1 MNKQENGFSLPEQ
14 KERLETFC
22 KFKDYEIVDYYE
34 DAGISAKTGNYR
46 PEFERL
52 KADIKAKKINTI
64 VALKLDRIT
73 RSIFDWEKLITF
85 LDENNAYIDC
95 ANDEINTTSA
105 NGKMISR
112 LLMSVSQNEIERT
125 SERTKVGLAGA
136 IKSGHIPHVA
146 PLGYKHEDKRLVID
160 YATKDIVI
168 RIFDLYYNG
177 YSYQKI
183 SNLFNDEKVLGKDNW
198 RHYLCLTKR
207 TNWCKIMDIK
217 KEDYMQND
225 KKAIENILIKN
236 RIYIAIIAVILI
248 ILCIQNIYFIIPS
261 IIVFGL
267 IIIYTYWTDNKKTTE
282 ITQHIEELT
291 FSIDST
297 AKNTLINSP
306 FPLAIIETDGNI
318 VWKSISFVN
327 EFGNVDIKNI
337 INNLAKEIKL
347 EVENNDTK
355 SINMQTKIGKNDY
368 KIIGECLKTKQKGRK
383 KKIEYMVVLY
393 FIDNTE
399 ALENNRKYEESKSCV
414 GIISIDNYE
423 ETMKAL
429 TTEERPQVL
438 AKLEK
443 SIYNWAEATNG
454 IIIKS
459 ERDNYV
465 FIFEQKYI
473 ETLKENKF
481 DILDT
486 AKDIKIEGPL
496 QITLSIAVSQD
507 GETNYEKY
515 KTALATLDIALG
527 RGGDQAV
534 IRNEEKYNF
543 FGGRSVEVEKRT
555 KVKARMV
562 AHALE
567 DLMQEADNIMVMG
580 HANGDIDSIGSSIGI
595 YKFAK
600 TVGKPAK
607 IINNT
612 YGSSLQEFMEEVHK
626 EEEYKNVIINSTQAT
641 SEITNN
647 TLLVI
652 VDTNKRNYVEAPQL
666 LEKTN
671 KIVVIDHHRR
681 SPDYIENAT
690 LTFHEVYA
698 SSASELV
705 TELLQYT
712 TNETALT
719 TFEAES
725 LYGGIMVDTKN
736 FTFKTG
742 VRTFEAAAYLRKN
755 NVDILKVKK
764 WFQSDLESYNMIA
777 DVVKNAI
784 VVKETI
790 GISIYDKDDENTNL
804 ICAKSAD
811 ELLTINNITASF
823 VLGIRKNKIWI
834 SGRSIGDI
842 NVQLILEKLGGG
854 GHIGVAGA
862 QLEDVTLQEA
872 KSILIEKIDEYFAE
886 GTN

>member
-1 MNKQENGFSLPEQ
+1 MPNNK
-14 KERLETFC
+14 
-22 KFKDYEIVDYYE
+22 
-34 DAGISAKTGNYR
+34 KT
-46 PEFERL
+46 
-52 KADIKAKKINTI
+52 
-64 VALKLDRIT
+64 
-73 RSIFDWEKLITF
+73 
-85 LDENNAYIDC
+85 
-95 ANDEINTTSA
+95 
-105 NGKMISR
+105 
-112 LLMSVSQNEIERT
+112 
-125 SERTKVGLAGA
+125 
-136 IKSGHIPHVA
+136 
-146 PLGYKHEDKRLVID
+146 
-160 YATKDIVI
+160 
-168 RIFDLYYNG
+168 
-177 YSYQKI
+177 
-183 SNLFNDEKVLGKDNW
+183 
-198 RHYLCLTKR
+198 
-207 TNWCKIMDIK
+207 
-217 KEDYMQND
+217 
-225 KKAIENILIKN
+225 IENILVKN
-236 RIYIAIIAVILI
+236 KIYLAIIAVILI
-248 ILCIQNIYFIIPS
+248 VLCIQNIYFIIPS
-261 IIVFGL
+261 IIVFTL
-267 IIIYTYWTDNKKTTE
+267 ILIYTYWTDNKKTTE

-297 AKNTLINSP
+297 AKNALINSP

-327 EFGNVDIKNI
+327 EFGDVDIKNI
-337 INNLAKEIKL
+337 LDNLAKEIKAEI
-347 EVENNDTK
+347 EVNGLKN
-355 SINMQTKIGKNDY
+355 SIDMQITIGKKDY
-368 KIIGECLKTKQKGRK
+368 KIVGECLRKKQKGIK
-383 KKIEYMVVLY
+383 KRTEYMVVLY

-399 ALENNRKYEESKSCV
+399 VMNINRKYKESKSCV

-429 TTEERPQVL
+429 SAEEKPQIL

-443 SIYNWAEATNG
+443 SIYKWAEDTNG
-454 IIIKS
+454 IVIKTES
-459 ERDNYV
+459 DDYV
-465 FIFEQKYI
+465 FIFEQKYL
-473 ETLKENKF
+473 EKLKENKF

-486 AKDIKIEGPL
+486 VKDIKIDGPL

-507 GETNYEKY
+507 GETDYEKY

-534 IRNEEKYNF
+534 IRSDEKYSF
-543 FGGRSVEVEKRT
+543 FGGRSVEVEKRS

-567 DLMQEADNIMVMG
+567 DLMVESDNIIIMG
-580 HANGDIDSIGSSIGI
+580 HSNGDIDSIGSSIGI

-600 TVGKPAK
+600 SVGKSAK
-607 IINNT
+607 IINTN
-612 YGSSLQEFMEEVHK
+612 YGLTLQDFMEAVNE
-626 EEEYKNVIINSTQAT
+626 EEEYRDSIIDKTQAI
-641 SEITNN
+641 SEITKD
-647 TLLVI
+647 TLLVV
-652 VDTNKRNYVEAPQL
+652 VDTNKRNYVEVPEL
-666 LEKTN
+666 LDKTN

-690 LTFHEVYA
+690 LSFHEVYA

-712 TNETALT
+712 TEETNLT

-755 NVDILKVKK
+755 NVDIIKVKK
-764 WFQSDLESYNMIA
+764 WFQSDLESYNVIA
-777 DVVKNAI
+777 DVVKNAEI
-784 VVKETI
+784 VKETI
-790 GISIYDKDDENTNL
+790 GISIYDKEGDNANL

-823 VLGIRKNKIWI
+823 VLGIQKDKVFI

-862 QLEDVTLQEA
+862 QLENVTLDEA
-872 KSILIEKIDEYFAE
+872 RNILLEKIDEYFAE

>member
-1 MNKQENGFSLPEQ
+1 MP
-14 KERLETFC
+14 
-22 KFKDYEIVDYYE
+22 
-34 DAGISAKTGNYR
+34 
-46 PEFERL
+46 
-52 KADIKAKKINTI
+52 
-64 VALKLDRIT
+64 
-73 RSIFDWEKLITF
+73 
-85 LDENNAYIDC
+85 
-95 ANDEINTTSA
+95 
-105 NGKMISR
+105 
-112 LLMSVSQNEIERT
+112 
-125 SERTKVGLAGA
+125 
-136 IKSGHIPHVA
+136 
-146 PLGYKHEDKRLVID
+146 
-160 YATKDIVI
+160 
-168 RIFDLYYNG
+168 
-177 YSYQKI
+177 
-183 SNLFNDEKVLGKDNW
+183 
-198 RHYLCLTKR
+198 
-207 TNWCKIMDIK
+207 
-217 KEDYMQND
+217 ND
-225 KKAIENILIKN
+225 KKTIENILIKN
-236 RIYIAIIAVILI
+236 RIYIAIIAIILI

-261 IIVFGL
+261 IIVFTL
-267 IIIYTYWTDNKKTTE
+267 IIIYTYWTDNKKTTQ

-337 INNLAKEIKL
+337 LDNLAKEIKR
-347 EVENNDTK
+347 EVENNNSK
-355 SINMQTKIGKNDY
+355 SIDMQIRIEKKDY
-368 KIIGECLKTKQKGRK
+368 KIIGECLKKKQKGIK
-383 KKIEYMVVLY
+383 KRTEYMVVLY

-399 ALENNRKYEESKSCV
+399 ELAINQKYEESKSCV

-423 ETMKAL
+423 ETMKSL
-429 TTEERPQVL
+429 TTEEKPQVL

-443 SIYNWAEATNG
+443 SIYKWAEATNG
-454 IIIKS
+454 IVIKS
-459 ERDNYV
+459 ERDIYV
-465 FIFEQKYI
+465 LIFEQRYI

-481 DILDT
+481 DILDN
-486 AKDIKIEGPL
+486 AKEIKTEGPL
-496 QITLSIAVSQD
+496 QITLSIAISQD
-507 GETNYEKY
+507 GETDYEKY

-534 IRNEEKYNF
+534 IRNGEKYNF
-543 FGGRSVEVEKRT
+543 FGGRSIEVEKRT

-567 DLMQEADNIMVMG
+567 DLMLESENVMVMG
-580 HANGDIDSIGSSIGI
+580 HINGDIDSIGSSIGI

-612 YGSSLQEFMEEVHK
+612 YGTTLQDFMEEVHK
-626 EEEYKNVIINSTQAT
+626 QEEYKNAIINNIQAL
-641 SEITNN
+641 SEITDN

-652 VDTNKRNYVEAPQL
+652 VDTNKGSHVEVPEL

-681 SPDYIENAT
+681 STDYIENAT

-712 TNETALT
+712 TNETSLT

-777 DVVKNAI
+777 DVVKNAEI
-784 VVKETI
+784 VRETI
-790 GISIYDKDDENTNL
+790 GISIYDKEDENANL

-811 ELLTINNITASF
+811 ELLTINNITTSF
-823 VLGIRKNKIWI
+823 VLGIQKNKVCI

-862 QLEDVTLQEA
+862 QLEGVTLEEA
-872 KSILIEKIDEYFAE
+872 KDMLLEKIDEYFAE

>member
-1 MNKQENGFSLPEQ
+1 MP
-14 KERLETFC
+14 
-22 KFKDYEIVDYYE
+22 
-34 DAGISAKTGNYR
+34 
-46 PEFERL
+46 
-52 KADIKAKKINTI
+52 
-64 VALKLDRIT
+64 
-73 RSIFDWEKLITF
+73 
-85 LDENNAYIDC
+85 
-95 ANDEINTTSA
+95 
-105 NGKMISR
+105 
-112 LLMSVSQNEIERT
+112 
-125 SERTKVGLAGA
+125 
-136 IKSGHIPHVA
+136 
-146 PLGYKHEDKRLVID
+146 
-160 YATKDIVI
+160 
-168 RIFDLYYNG
+168 
-177 YSYQKI
+177 
-183 SNLFNDEKVLGKDNW
+183 
-198 RHYLCLTKR
+198 
-207 TNWCKIMDIK
+207 
-217 KEDYMQND
+217 ND
-225 KKAIENILIKN
+225 KKPIENILIKN
-236 RIYIAIIAVILI
+236 RIYIAIIAIILI

-261 IIVFGL
+261 IVVFTL
-267 IIIYTYWTDNKKTTE
+267 IIVYTYWTDNKKTTE
-282 ITQHIEELT
+282 INQHIEELT

-337 INNLAKEIKL
+337 LDNLAKEIKT
-347 EVENNDTK
+347 EVENNNSK
-355 SINMQTKIGKNDY
+355 SIDMQIRIERKDY
-368 KIIGECLKTKQKGRK
+368 KIIGECLRKKQKGIK
-383 KKIEYMVVLY
+383 KRTEYMVVLY

-399 ALENNRKYEESKSCV
+399 ELSINQKYEESKSCV

-429 TTEERPQVL
+429 TTEEKPQVL

-443 SIYNWAEATNG
+443 SIYKWAETTDG
-454 IIIKS
+454 IVIKS
-459 ERDNYV
+459 ERDIYV
-465 FIFEQKYI
+465 LIFEQKYI

-486 AKDIKIEGPL
+486 VKKIKIEGPL
-496 QITLSIAVSQD
+496 QITLSIAISQD

-543 FGGRSVEVEKRT
+543 FGGRSIEVEKRT

-567 DLMQEADNIMVMG
+567 DLMQESENVMVMG
-580 HANGDIDSIGSSIGI
+580 HVNGDIDSIGSSIGI

-612 YGSSLQEFMEEVHK
+612 YGTTLQDFMEEVHK
-626 EEEYKNVIINSTQAT
+626 QEEYKNVIINNNQAL
-641 SEITNN
+641 SEITDN

-652 VDTNKRNYVEAPQL
+652 VDTNKGSHVEVPEL

-681 SPDYIENAT
+681 STDYIENAT

-712 TNETALT
+712 TNETNLT

-755 NVDILKVKK
+755 NVDILRVKK

-777 DVVKNAI
+777 DVVKNAEI
-784 VVKETI
+784 VRETI
-790 GISIYDKDDENTNL
+790 GISIYDKEDENSNL

-811 ELLTINNITASF
+811 ELLTINNITTSF
-823 VLGIRKNKIWI
+823 VLGVQKNKVCI

-862 QLEDVTLQEA
+862 QLEGVTLKEA
-872 KSILIEKIDEYFAE
+872 KNILIEKIDEYFAE

>member
-1 MNKQENGFSLPEQ
+1 MP
-14 KERLETFC
+14 
-22 KFKDYEIVDYYE
+22 
-34 DAGISAKTGNYR
+34 
-46 PEFERL
+46 
-52 KADIKAKKINTI
+52 
-64 VALKLDRIT
+64 
-73 RSIFDWEKLITF
+73 
-85 LDENNAYIDC
+85 
-95 ANDEINTTSA
+95 
-105 NGKMISR
+105 
-112 LLMSVSQNEIERT
+112 
-125 SERTKVGLAGA
+125 
-136 IKSGHIPHVA
+136 
-146 PLGYKHEDKRLVID
+146 
-160 YATKDIVI
+160 
-168 RIFDLYYNG
+168 
-177 YSYQKI
+177 
-183 SNLFNDEKVLGKDNW
+183 
-198 RHYLCLTKR
+198 
-207 TNWCKIMDIK
+207 
-217 KEDYMQND
+217 ND
-225 KKAIENILIKN
+225 KKPIENILIKN
-236 RIYIAIIAVILI
+236 RIYIAIIAIILI

-261 IIVFGL
+261 IVVFTL
-267 IIIYTYWTDNKKTTE
+267 IMIYTYWTDSKKTTE
-282 ITQHIEELT
+282 INQHIEELT

-337 INNLAKEIKL
+337 LDNLAKEIKT
-347 EVENNDTK
+347 EVENNNSK
-355 SINMQTKIGKNDY
+355 SIDMQIKIERKDY
-368 KIIGECLKTKQKGRK
+368 KIIGECLRKKQKGIK
-383 KKIEYMVVLY
+383 KRTEYMVVLY

-399 ALENNRKYEESKSCV
+399 ELSINQKYEESKSCV

-429 TTEERPQVL
+429 TTEEKPQVL

-443 SIYNWAEATNG
+443 SIYKWAETTDG
-454 IIIKS
+454 IVIKS
-459 ERDNYV
+459 ERDIYV
-465 FIFEQKYI
+465 LIFEQKYI

-486 AKDIKIEGPL
+486 VKKIKIEGPL
-496 QITLSIAVSQD
+496 QITLSIAISQD

-543 FGGRSVEVEKRT
+543 FGGRSIEVEKRT

-562 AHALE
+562 EHALE
-567 DLMQEADNIMVMG
+567 DLMQESENVMVMG
-580 HANGDIDSIGSSIGI
+580 HVNGDIDSIGSSIGI

-612 YGSSLQEFMEEVHK
+612 YGTTLQDFMEEVHK
-626 EEEYKNVIINSTQAT
+626 QEEYKNVIINNNQAL
-641 SEITNN
+641 SEITDN

-652 VDTNKRNYVEAPQL
+652 VDTNKGSHVEVPEL

-681 SPDYIENAT
+681 STDYIENAT

-712 TNETALT
+712 TNETNLT

-755 NVDILKVKK
+755 NVDILRVKK

-777 DVVKNAI
+777 DVVKNAEI
-784 VVKETI
+784 VRETI
-790 GISIYDKDDENTNL
+790 GISIYDKEDENSNL

-811 ELLTINNITASF
+811 ELLTINNITTSF
-823 VLGIRKNKIWI
+823 VLGVQKNKVCI

-862 QLEDVTLQEA
+862 QLEGVTLKEA
-872 KSILIEKIDEYFAE
+872 KNILIEKIDEYFAE